1 MLYEPSETSIV
12 KNSKDTQNSGSNMLN
27 SIICHD
33 SGLNI
38 NSITEFHKSKNT
50 ENKFNLVRSN
60 YYNKYNLYDILL
72 YPGPKFKNI
81 PPKYMINENK
91 YCFLLI
97 NEFKTYPITIS
108 GYISSKGKYNDSDN
122 LIEDNESK
130 YDESLGL
137 FFCGKIINL
146 ENGKI
151 KKECAPNEFICKYC
165 MELNKKRYEIKNNYL
180 ININGRVAK
189 INKGRYHCF
198 GHFLCG
204 NQIEDCINKFC
215 CKACN
220 SLNSYANYYNN
231 NSN

>member
-91 YCFLLI
+91 YGFLL
-97 NEFKTYPITIS
+97 NT
-108 GYISSKGKYNDSDN
+108 N
-122 LIEDNESK
+122 L
-130 YDESLGL
+130 
-137 FFCGKIINL
+137 
-146 ENGKI
+146 
-151 KKECAPNEFICKYC
+151 
-165 MELNKKRYEIKNNYL
+165 
-180 ININGRVAK
+180 
-189 INKGRYHCF
+189 
-198 GHFLCG
+198 
-204 NQIEDCINKFC
+204 
-215 CKACN
+215 
-220 SLNSYANYYNN
+220 
-231 NSN
+231 